1 MSQNAVNRT
10 VVAGLLLFLAI
21 FQFFMFFR
29 VAESIYPGYSVS
41 NNYISDLGVGPAA
54 GVFNTSIVVLGLA
67 VMAAAYL
74 ALPAFRSR
82 VLSVLVGLAGF
93 GATGVG
99 VFPENVPVL
108 HTVMSFITF
117 FFAGVAAVY
126 AARVFKQAMGV
137 LSLISGLTSL
147 TALALF
153 ATNNYLGLGH
163 GGMERLIVYP
173 VLSWGLLIAGYLLTA
188 GRQP

>member
-1 MSQNAVNRT
+1 
-10 VVAGLLLFLAI
+10 
-21 FQFFMFFR
+21 
-29 VAESIYPGYSVS
+29 
-41 NNYISDLGVGPAA
+41 
-54 GVFNTSIVVLGLA
+54 
-67 VMAAAYL
+67 
-74 ALPAFRSR
+74 
-82 VLSVLVGLAGF
+82 LVGLAGF

-108 HTVMSFITF
+108 HTVMSFITL

>member
-1 MSQNAVNRT
+1 VNRA
-10 VVAGLLLFLAI
+10 VAAGLLLFLAI

-54 GVFNTSIVVLGLA
+54 GVFNSSIILLGLG

-74 ALPAFRSR
+74 ALPAFKSR
-82 VLSVLVGLAGF
+82 VLSILVGLAGF

-117 FFAGVAAVY
+117 FFAGIAALY
-126 AARVFKQAMGV
+126 GARVFKQSMGL
-137 LSLISGLTSL
+137 LSIISGLTSL
-147 TALALF
+147 AALILF
-153 ATNNYLGLGH
+153 ATGNYLGLGH

-173 VLSWGLLIAGYLLTA
+173 VLAWGLMVAGYLLTA
-188 GRQP
+188 GRQT

>member
-1 MSQNAVNRT
+1 
-10 VVAGLLLFLAI
+10 VAGLLLFLAI

-54 GVFNTSIVVLGLA
+54 NVFNTSIVVLGLA

>member
-1 MSQNAVNRT
+1 MNRAAT
-10 VVAGLLLFLAI
+10 AGLLLFLAI
-21 FQFFMFFR
+21 LQFFMFFR

-54 GVFNTSIVVLGLA
+54 GVFNTSIILLGLG

-74 ALPAFRSR
+74 ALPAFKSR

-93 GATGVG
+93 GAMGVG

-126 AARVFKQAMGV
+126 AGRIFKQAIGM

-147 TALALF
+147 AALALF

-163 GGMERLIVYP
+163 GGMERMIVYP
-173 VLSWGLLIAGYLLTA
+173 VLAWGLLIAGYLLSA

>member
-1 MSQNAVNRT
+1 VNRT

-54 GVFNTSIVVLGLA
+54 SVFNTSIVVLGLA

>member
-1 MSQNAVNRT
+1 
-10 VVAGLLLFLAI
+10 
-21 FQFFMFFR
+21 
-29 VAESIYPGYSVS
+29 
-41 NNYISDLGVGPAA
+41 
-54 GVFNTSIVVLGLA
+54 
-67 VMAAAYL
+67 
-74 ALPAFRSR
+74 
-82 VLSVLVGLAGF
+82 
-93 GATGVG
+93 
-99 VFPENVPVL
+99 
-108 HTVMSFITF
+108 
-117 FFAGVAAVY
+117 
-126 AARVFKQAMGV
+126 V

>member
-1 MSQNAVNRT
+1 VNRP

-29 VAESIYPGYSVS
+29 VAESIYQGYSVS

-82 VLSVLVGLAGF
+82 VLSFLVGLAGF

-108 HTVMSFITF
+108 HKQLPRPRTWRDGEADRIPCSLMGSLDRRLPAHRRSPALTLSNSPPQSGHRA
-117 FFAGVAAVY
+117 AGLVW
-126 AARVFKQAMGV
+126 V
-137 LSLISGLTSL
+137 LPQTLHLKTYSLTSL
-147 TALALF
+147 MGCLA
-153 ATNNYLGLGH
+153 T
-163 GGMERLIVYP
+163 P
-173 VLSWGLLIAGYLLTA
+173 ST
-188 GRQP
+188 